1 MNTKSRRVAEH
12 EQAHFW
18 RRTSQTFDYLRPRPE
33 TRTETRTGYI
43 TRYFE
48 GRGFGFINA
57 DGIEERVF
65 FHRQQLVAGVIPS
78 VRSRVRFQL
87 GENDQGYTAANIE
100 NEDESEVDIT

>member
-1 MNTKSRRVAEH
+1 MNTKFRRVAEH
-12 EQAHFW
+12 EQAHV
-18 RRTSQTFDYLRPRPE
+18 RGRTSQTFDYLRPRPE
-33 TRTETRTGYI
+33 TRTGYI

-48 GRGFGFINA
+48 DLGFGFINA

-65 FHRQQLVAGVIPS
+65 FHRQQLVPGVIPS

-87 GENDQGYTAANIE
+87 GENDQRYIAANIE